1 MNNATETFS
10 LSIGKSGT
18 GIGKSG
24 TGIGKSGTG
33 SRLARRLM
41 TTAAA
46 LAMLLPLSLSAES
59 PPPFLIDVHDGVVS
73 LTLHDQGRV
82 ISGQALL
89 SGKRGALVRVPMHQL
104 DRPGDA
110 ARTASHGSGS
120 GGQSV
125 GGCSGLMSQGSGS
138 GGQSVG
144 GCSSLMSHGSGS
156 GGQSVGGCSSLM
168 SHGSGS
174 GGQSVGGC
182 NSLMSHGSG
191 SGGQSVGGC
200 SSLMSHGSGSG
211 GQSVGGC
218 NSLMSHGSGSGG
230 QSIGNCKPG
239 ANIWGF
245 AEVLADGG
253 ELNVIVYRL
262 GEAGPGEFLIA
273 AADHSPSGQIANL
286 WTAEP

>member
-46 LAMLLPLSLSAES
+46 LAMVLPLSLSAES

-200 SSLMSHGSGSG
+200 
-211 GQSVGGC
+211 